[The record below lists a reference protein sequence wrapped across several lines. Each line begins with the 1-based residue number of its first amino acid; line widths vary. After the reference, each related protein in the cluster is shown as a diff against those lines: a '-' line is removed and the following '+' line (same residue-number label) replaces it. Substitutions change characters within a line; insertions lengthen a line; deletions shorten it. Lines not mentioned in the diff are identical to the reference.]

1 MRVST
6 HQYHLNTIRTIQQN
20 TAEYSNASIQLATN
34 RRILKPSDDP
44 LGAVMLLTL
53 DAELAT
59 LKQYSNNMTAVQYN
73 LEQQETQLNSIVNLL
88 NAMQHKAT
96 SAAND
101 SNGIPE
107 LQAYG
112 QEMEVLFQGIV
123 DALNAKD
130 GNGRYYFSGS
140 EIDVMPFRY
149 DAVANT
155 FSFEGDSSVR
165 NVAVSDNSSVA
176 SNILGSDLAPNA
188 TFLNDIR
195 GYLDFL
201 ANPPATG
208 AGDESRAALE
218 SISVFLADVSQQLTK
233 IGGIVAS
240 LDELETGNSE
250 ISLFTTNLRDDIREV
265 DYAATYV
272 HLNETLA
279 AYESSLQ
286 VYASV
291 TKLSL
296 FSYI

>member
-101 SNGIPE
+101 SNGVPE

-140 EIDVMPFRY
+140 EIDVMPFQY
-149 DAVANT
+149 DAGTNT
-155 FSFEGDSSVR
+155 FSFDGDNGVR

-188 TFLNDIR
+188 DFLNEIR
-195 GYLDFL
+195 NYLDFL

-233 IGGIVAS
+233 VGGIVAS
-240 LDELETGNSE
+240 LDELEIGNNE
-250 ISLFTTNLRDDIREV
+250 IALFTENLRDDIREV
-265 DYAATYV
+265 DYAKTYV

>member
-101 SNGIPE
+101 SNGVPE

-140 EIDVMPFRY
+140 EIDVMPFQY
-149 DAVANT
+149 DAGANT
-155 FSFEGDSSVR
+155 FSFEGDSRVR

-188 TFLNDIR
+188 TFLNEIR
-195 GYLDFL
+195 TYLDFL
-201 ANPPATG
+201 ANPPVTG

>member
-188 TFLNDIR
+188 TFLNEIR
-195 GYLDFL
+195 EYLDFL

-208 AGDESRAALE
+208 AGDESRTALE